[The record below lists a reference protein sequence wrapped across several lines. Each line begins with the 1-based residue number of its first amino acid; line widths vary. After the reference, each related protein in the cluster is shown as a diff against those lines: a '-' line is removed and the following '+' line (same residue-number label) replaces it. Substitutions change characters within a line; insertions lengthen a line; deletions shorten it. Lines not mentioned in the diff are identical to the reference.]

1 MKVGVLDVDNFRLG
15 PIKRVPIPISIFPPN
30 DVRHEVA
37 PDDFVDAVK
46 QLISDILPAT
56 SDCRGIV
63 GGVLLS
69 DEQGLPKSNYISWLD
84 RRVTLPHPAG
94 QGSFFDCFANSL
106 GDEAQKQLGNDF
118 RPGLPL
124 PFLFWLRDK
133 GQLSS
138 RRCASQDWS
147 RIVFAGGIAQ

>member
-1 MKVGVLDVDNFRLG
+1 MKLRPMILLTPSNNSSPTFCRRQA
-15 PIKRVPIPISIFPPN
+15 I
-30 DVRHEVA
+30 VA
-37 PDDFVDAVK
+37 
-46 QLISDILPAT
+46 
-56 SDCRGIV
+56 GIV

-84 RRVTLPHPAG
+84 RRATLPHPAG
-94 QGSFFDCFANSL
+94 QGSFFDCFANSI
-106 GDEAQKQLGNDF
+106 GDEAQKQLGNEF

-124 PFLFWLRDK
+124 PFLFCLRDN